1 MPQTA
6 VTPDPRAIDV
16 FVTEDM
22 LLVGFADGRELSV
35 PLAWSEKLL
44 AGSAAARANCAILD
58 DGARLS
64 WPDLGEEIV
73 VASLLRTR

>member
-6 VTPDPRAIDV
+6 VMPDARAIDV

-22 LLVGFADGRELSV
+22 LLVGLADGRELSV
-35 PLAWSEKLL
+35 PLAWSQKLL
-44 AGSAAARANCAILD
+44 AGSEAARANCAILD
-58 DGARLS
+58 EGARLR
-64 WPDLGEEIV
+64 WPDLDEDIV